1 VSDAANGPHVEEAQA
16 LADWLTSPET
26 QVKAAFQA
34 WADHVSVLIGQPAQA
49 SNVIPMPARA

>member
-1 VSDAANGPHVEEAQA
+1 M
-16 LADWLTSPET
+16 ET

-49 SNVIPMPARA
+49 PNVIPMPARA